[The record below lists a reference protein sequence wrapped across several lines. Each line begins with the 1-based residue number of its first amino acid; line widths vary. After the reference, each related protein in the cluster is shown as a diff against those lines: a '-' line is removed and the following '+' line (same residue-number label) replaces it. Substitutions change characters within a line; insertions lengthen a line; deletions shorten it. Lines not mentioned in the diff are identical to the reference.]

1 MQKKKKWKIPQ
12 FPTFQTLVRNFPNFF
27 LLLIPPFGGLLTFEL
42 LLPGAPGDE
51 DEECKEVPEGDSSP
65 SPHQAEDLL

>member
-1 MQKKKKWKIPQ
+1 M
-12 FPTFQTLVRNFPNFF
+12 RNY
-27 LLLIPPFGGLLTFEL
+27 FGELLTFEL

-51 DEECKEVPEGDSSP
+51 DEECEEVPEGDSSP